1 MSSFV
6 IYVLLIVIRLIQHGQ
21 PRAGETIY
29 ISTAAGGVGQLV
41 GQLAK
46 IHGMH
51 VVGSTG
57 TDEKVEYLKKIG
69 YDGAFNYK
77 KSDIGAKLAELCPNG
92 IDLVYENVGGD
103 NLNTSILH
111 CNNFARI
118 VLCGTSGHAANGGAV
133 PNLSKM
139 MPKRLRIQ
147 AINAFDISPELRKE
161 FVQNV
166 TEWLVQGKIQYK
178 EYITQGIENTPQAV
192 VDMFIGENLGK
203 SLVKVAD
210 L

>member
-1 MSSFV
+1 M
-6 IYVLLIVIRLIQHGQ
+6 
-21 PRAGETIY
+21 
-29 ISTAAGGVGQLV
+29 V

-103 NLNTSILH
+103 NLNTAILH

-133 PNLSKM
+133 PNLSMM

-147 AINAFDISPELRKE
+147 AINAFDVSPELKKE
-161 FVQNV
+161 FTQKV
-166 TEWLVQGKIQYK
+166 TEWLIQGKIQYK

-192 VDMFIGENLGK
+192 IDMLVGDHLGK